1 MAKSI
6 FEHVADGLEL
16 RTDLA
21 KLEARGTVHLA
32 LERAGLDA
40 GSVGA
45 SQMLAVLTQMLPAEL
60 TAHGVEHSESVCEAL
75 QTALKAE
82 HPSDSAGRRRG

>member
-21 KLEARGTVHLA
+21 KLEARDTVRLA
-32 LERAGLDA
+32 LERAGLDV
-40 GSVGA
+40 GSIGT
-45 SQMLAVLTQMLPAEL
+45 SQMRAVLTIA
-60 TAHGVEHSESVCEAL
+60 S
-75 QTALKAE
+75 
-82 HPSDSAGRRRG
+82 RGADGSRCGAFRERV